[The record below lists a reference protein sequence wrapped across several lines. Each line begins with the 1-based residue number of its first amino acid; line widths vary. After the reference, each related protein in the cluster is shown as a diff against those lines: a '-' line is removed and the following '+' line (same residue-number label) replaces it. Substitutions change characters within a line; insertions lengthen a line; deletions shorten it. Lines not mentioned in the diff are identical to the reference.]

1 MKPFFCVFVH
11 LFIQPWFC
19 LFSVLMHKQKSINQD
34 LSLLIKM
41 SSPKL
46 RSAPFNSVLM
56 FLSSVEHPAGGYR
69 KMFETVEELNEP
81 IPAQITG
88 RKKEQ
93 AIQVCFIFYFLGGI
107 LLLFQS

>member
-34 LSLLIKM
+34 LSLLFKM